1 MASSGPRSKPLK
13 TVTWAR
19 GDSVNE
25 VDEEPTQ
32 QGPDLTQGDQD
43 CSQEDQEC
51 TQDDQECTQED
62 QECTQEDQD
71 CTQEGRDV
79 SREVLEQKRL
89 QRLQKA
95 GIKVLPAAVR
105 YSRSGPKG
113 MRRMWRMGLSFVI
126 TECPNSLV
134 LEVLTAPIVALV
146 VGVARC
152 LLTRWYHFNVIVHG
166 LSIYDHLTF
175 EVSFKISFW
184 L

>member
-43 CSQEDQEC
+43 CS
-51 TQDDQECTQED
+51 QED